1 MEFGQPYPGRVHDV
15 SLFVVVVSEVLQ
27 PVFHCSDQGEEA
39 DLFFTYC
46 PLFYFILPV
55 QFVHGIQHQHPFTWE
70 GKTKTI
76 PMIIG
81 K

>member
-39 DLFFTYC
+39 DLFFIPTVLYFS
-46 PLFYFILPV
+46 LFYPFSLYMEYSINIHS
-55 QFVHGIQHQHPFTWE
+55 HGRGRQKQYQR
-70 GKTKTI
+70 
-76 PMIIG
+76 
-81 K
+81 